1 MLPLLQQLL
10 VSSEMSIAIITGA
23 SSGIGEEFARRIDSY
38 GLESIWIIARRKDR
52 LEGLASQLKTPT
64 RIFSIDLTDRSQL
77 NSFIS
82 VIDEEKPPIQYLI
95 NCAGFGKFG
104 MTWELSQETTR
115 SMIDLNVTALVS
127 VTSAC
132 VPYMQDGGHIIEL
145 DSLSAYIPMYD
156 LNVYASTKAFVKH
169 FCTGLRKELE
179 PRKISVT
186 EVSPGWVRT
195 DFIDISV
202 SENKVPQ
209 RVFRSTVSKEDVVDK
224 ALKAAVRGK
233 ARSICGFKNRATA
246 SLATHFPN
254 VGANTWK
261 GFFR

>member
-1 MLPLLQQLL
+1 
-10 VSSEMSIAIITGA
+10 MSIAIITGA

-38 GLESIWIIARRKDR
+38 GLDSIWIVARRKDR
-52 LEGLASQLKTPT
+52 LEELSSQLKTPT
-64 RIFSIDLTDRSQL
+64 HIFSIDLTNREQL
-77 NSFIS
+77 DSFINS
-82 VIDEEKPPIQYLI
+82 ISEEKPSIRYLI

-104 MTWELSQETTR
+104 KTWELSQDTTR

-127 VTSAC
+127 ITSAC
-132 VPYMQDGGHIIEL
+132 VPYMEEGGHIIEL

-169 FCTGLRKELE
+169 FCTALRKELE
-179 PRKISVT
+179 PRRISVI

-209 RVFRSTVSKEDVVDK
+209 RVFRSTVSKEDVVDN
-224 ALKAAVRGK
+224 ALKAAAKGK

-254 VGANTWK
+254 FGANTWK
-261 GFFR
+261 GYFR